1 MKALNNS
8 LVFVVLLVLSAACSP
23 QEQPQSK
30 GPTQSQPS
38 EASAPVTSE
47 SSGLRFDGLYV
58 RNTPEPG
65 PPPTYHYLRYV
76 IGGMVC
82 SKTSPMPAEAF
93 VESLN
98 QDTPNASCGRL
109 KVSREETSVTVSS
122 DVGDLEYVFLSITPD
137 VLRTLTISHINGR
150 ISTDDWRFFQ
160 RQRTE

>member
-82 SKTSPMPAEAF
+82 SKTSPMPAGAF
-93 VESLN
+93 VESMN